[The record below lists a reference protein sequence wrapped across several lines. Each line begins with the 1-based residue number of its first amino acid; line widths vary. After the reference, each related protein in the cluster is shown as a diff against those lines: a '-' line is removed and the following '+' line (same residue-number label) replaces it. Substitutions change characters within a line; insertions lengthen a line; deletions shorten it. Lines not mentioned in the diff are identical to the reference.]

1 MTEHEIKRFESE
13 VKIVD
18 AEKGIVEHF
27 FSVFG
32 NTDLVGDI
40 VHDGSFTKTL
50 SERGNKVRVLDMHN
64 SDSIMRVVGKPI
76 NIQEVG
82 RDELPD
88 YILAKYP
95 DATGGVKA
103 TTQLLMDTPE
113 GKGAFIRLKEG
124 AVDEW
129 SFGFDVI
136 KKDYSQDEDGNS
148 IRHIREVRLWEYGP
162 VIWGANPATATVG
175 VKSDQSDKDDKRNVF
190 YNEEEKRAL
199 TLSEV
204 AFERAFK
211 GQFAEGFYGL
221 MDLLAEAVF
230 TTLGDERLELSA
242 REKMLLQAV
251 DDFHGLSA
259 QFITT
264 LFASIPQPE
273 GDTGELK
280 LSETEIV
287 VEPTQDDSPDPV
299 EEPISDDDDDASVDT
314 EKLLALIEIEQT
326 KNLIFETGA

>member
-1 MTEHEIKRFESE
+1 
-13 VKIVD
+13 
-18 AEKGIVEHF
+18 
-27 FSVFG
+27 
-32 NTDLVGDI
+32 
-40 VHDGSFTKTL
+40 
-50 SERGNKVRVLDMHN
+50 
-64 SDSIMRVVGKPI
+64 
-76 NIQEVG
+76 
-82 RDELPD
+82 
-88 YILAKYP
+88 
-95 DATGGVKA
+95 
-103 TTQLLMDTPE
+103 
-113 GKGAFIRLKEG
+113 
-124 AVDEW
+124 
-129 SFGFDVI
+129 
-136 KKDYSQDEDGNS
+136 
-148 IRHIREVRLWEYGP
+148 
-162 VIWGANPATATVG
+162 
-175 VKSDQSDKDDKRNVF
+175 
-190 YNEEEKRAL
+190 
-199 TLSEV
+199 
-204 AFERAFK
+204 
-211 GQFAEGFYGL
+211 

-264 LFASIPQPE
+264 LFASIPQVE